1 MLIAEFSHKGEEI
14 EIENELWQYDY
25 GQRIQ
30 IKGLDLPETFEV
42 HFAWKDSE
50 KAKVV
55 IGSTVNG
62 ISTVD
67 IPNVALEQRRTITAY
82 IYLSGITEGET
93 VNTIILSVN
102 KRKAPENFGTPEDV
116 DLFHH
121 TLAATAEY
129 QRQAKESEKQAAA
142 RSADAEAW
150 AHGREDHP
158 DQEQDNAKYY
168 AEQAAAS
175 QQAAELLQ
183 QRVSDLATQAQNNIG
198 EAQQQAIKTITEQ
211 QGISIQKIKNQT
223 AESEDNLKNTIRAAE
238 QIKTD
243 LDTEVEN
250 ATPIKQGLDDS
261 NTAAIKTKVDLDKS
275 NTIADQIKA
284 ELEVL
289 NTTASKTK
297 TNLDGANKIA
307 TDLTGTLENEI
318 SEGIQTKIDIQ
329 TTAEKAMSNLQAEAT
344 KQQEFI
350 KTSIDD
356 TLSISGKAADAAVTG
371 KKIDSLKEDISE
383 ISKKQGHLSS
393 YVTDSTIKI
402 DNEIYDV
409 TTIIDELLK
418 KDVKKIVV
426 DVDCYVQKSIIPKN
440 GIEIVGNGKSVIYF
454 ESGDGF
460 NFSEGSDN
468 TSIHDLI
475 IKGYNIQ
482 DDVKV
487 KDNWIINISSD
498 LHNVKLYNL
507 DIESGYNG
515 IKINGWINN
524 YQNIIVSYFKGIG
537 VYIGRSDNTF
547 NTFYINGCRKE
558 GLYISSSNNRID
570 NIKILSCGKNSDSS
584 CFFKGNRNTISN
596 VEIQDIYNKCAIFE
610 DFNNNI
616 LNINL
621 DGIRTHITDDASI
634 VLAEFVNCSRNVI
647 NLISSKYGSSVND
660 SSKDDIISL
669 NSNCNTNSLILSSLK
684 VALQDGGAKNNIT
697 VLKNDIVSYNI
708 DKILTLEEKYSV
720 KKPTVINY
728 VGCSDISNEYNDAMY
743 AFKNSGNVTYS
754 GPRFTLKEKQ
764 KLFCVVVLSSNTAYT
779 EQTQAT
785 LMLTDQQDNIN
796 STKSIGNLENN
807 QVLTLIG
814 ADDASLFPWAVLN
827 SAMNSSTITKIKY
840 IGFLILRIILP

>member
-1 MLIAEFSHKGEEI
+1 MALTAKKVYAILKRQISDMEAKLNSPVRYKGTVATADLLPLNPDIGDMYNI
-14 EIENELWQYDY
+14 ESKSIY
-25 GQRIQ
+25 GEA
-30 IKGLDLPETFEV
+30 GM
-42 HFAWKDSE
+42 
-50 KAKVV
+50 
-55 IGSTVNG
+55 
-62 ISTVD
+62 
-67 IPNVALEQRRTITAY
+67 NVAWNGVVWDTMGAPIDMSLYLTKEGADTTIQNMVNEYLEKNPVKP
-82 IYLSGITEGET
+82 G
-93 VNTIILSVN
+93 
-102 KRKAPENFGTPEDV
+102 
-116 DLFHH
+116 
-121 TLAATAEY
+121 ATT
-129 QRQAKESEKQAAA
+129 
-142 RSADAEAW
+142 
-150 AHGREDHP
+150 
-158 DQEQDNAKYY
+158 
-168 AEQAAAS
+168 EQA
-175 QQAAELLQ
+175 QQIE
-183 QRVSDLATQAQNNIG
+183 QN
-198 EAQQQAIKTITEQ
+198 
-211 QGISIQKIKNQT
+211 
-223 AESEDNLKNTIRAAE
+223 
-238 QIKTD
+238 KTD
-243 LDTEVEN
+243 V
-250 ATPIKQGLDDS
+250 A
-261 NTAAIKTKVDLDKS
+261 
-275 NTIADQIKA
+275 
-284 ELEVL
+284 
-289 NTTASKTK
+289 
-297 TNLDGANKIA
+297 
-307 TDLTGTLENEI
+307 
-318 SEGIQTKIDIQ
+318 
-329 TTAEKAMSNLQAEAT
+329 
-344 KQQEFI
+344 
-350 KTSIDD
+350 
-356 TLSISGKAADAAVTG
+356 
-371 KKIDSLKEDISE
+371 SLKEETGSLREDLVAIP
-383 ISKKQGHLSS
+383 KKQGYLSS

-482 DDVKV
+482 DDVNV
-487 KDNWIINISSD
+487 KDNWLINISSD

-524 YQNIIVSYFKGIG
+524 YLNIIVSYFKGIG

-570 NIKILSCGKNSDSS
+570 NIKILSCGENSDSS

-596 VEIQDIYNKCAIFE
+596 VEIQDIYKKCAIFK

-684 VALQDGGAKNNIT
+684 VALQDGGVKNNIT

-708 DKILTLEEKYSV
+708 DKILTLEETYSA
-720 KKPTVINY
+720 KKPTAINY
-728 VGCSDISNEYNDAMY
+728 IKCTNVSNEYSDAMY
-743 AFKNSGNVTYS
+743 AFKNNGDVRYS

-779 EQTQAT
+779 EQTQAI
-785 LMLTDQQDNIN
+785 LALTDQQDNIN
-796 STKSIGNLENN
+796 RTKSIGNLENN

-827 SAMNSSTITKIKY
+827 GAMNSSTITKIKY
-840 IGFLILRIILP
+840 IGFFDFKNYSAIMSDIIN

>member
-1 MLIAEFSHKGEEI
+1 MGLTAKKVYAVLNRKIKKISGDVSSLGTPLFYAGSVTTADLLPVSPKLGAVYNIEQKSIYGESGTNVVWNGVLWDALGPTFDLSLLLTK
-14 EIENELWQYDY
+14 ENAKNLYLQKNQ
-25 GQRIQ
+25 G
-30 IKGLDLPETFEV
+30 
-42 HFAWKDSE
+42 SE
-50 KAKVV
+50 NSGKFLVVGEDGNVILSDTQDGGVKTDTTLTKSGEAADAKVV
-55 IGSTVNG
+55 G
-62 ISTVD
+62 D
-67 IPNVALEQRRTITAY
+67 KIT
-82 IYLSGITEGET
+82 
-93 VNTIILSVN
+93 
-102 KRKAPENFGTPEDV
+102 
-116 DLFHH
+116 
-121 TLAATAEY
+121 TLT
-129 QRQAKESEKQAAA
+129 
-142 RSADAEAW
+142 
-150 AHGREDHP
+150 
-158 DQEQDNAKYY
+158 
-168 AEQAAAS
+168 
-175 QQAAELLQ
+175 
-183 QRVSDLATQAQNNIG
+183 
-198 EAQQQAIKTITEQ
+198 
-211 QGISIQKIKNQT
+211 
-223 AESEDNLKNTIRAAE
+223 
-238 QIKTD
+238 
-243 LDTEVEN
+243 
-250 ATPIKQGLDDS
+250 
-261 NTAAIKTKVDLDKS
+261 
-275 NTIADQIKA
+275 
-284 ELEVL
+284 
-289 NTTASKTK
+289 
-297 TNLDGANKIA
+297 
-307 TDLTGTLENEI
+307 
-318 SEGIQTKIDIQ
+318 
-329 TTAEKAMSNLQAEAT
+329 
-344 KQQEFI
+344 
-350 KTSIDD
+350 
-356 TLSISGKAADAAVTG
+356 
-371 KKIDSLKEDISE
+371 EDIGE

-402 DNEIYDV
+402 DNRIYDV

-418 KDVKKIVV
+418 NGCKKIVV
-426 DVDCYVQKSIIPKN
+426 DIDCYVQKSIIPNN

-482 DDVKV
+482 DDVNV
-487 KDNWIINISSD
+487 KDNWLINISSD

-669 NSNCNTNSLILSSLK
+669 NSNCNTNSLILSSMK
-684 VALQDGGAKNNIT
+684 VALQDDGVKNNIT

-708 DKILTLEEKYSV
+708 DKILTLEETYSA
-720 KKPTVINY
+720 KKPTAIAY
-728 VGCSDISNEYNDAMY
+728 VECTNIPNEYSDAMY

-764 KLFCVVVLSSNTAYT
+764 KLFCVVVLSSNSVYT
-779 EQTQAT
+779 EQVPTVLT
-785 LMLTDQQDNIN
+785 LTDQQDNVN

-814 ADDASLFPWAVLN
+814 ADNASLLPWAVLN

-840 IGFLILRIILP
+840 IGFFDFKDYSAIMSDIIN